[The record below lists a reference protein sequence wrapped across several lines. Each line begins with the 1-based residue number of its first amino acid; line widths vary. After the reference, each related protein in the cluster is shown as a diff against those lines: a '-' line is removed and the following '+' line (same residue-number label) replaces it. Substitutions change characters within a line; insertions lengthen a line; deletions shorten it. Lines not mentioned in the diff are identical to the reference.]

1 MKPLRYFI
9 DTHDK
14 ANGSS
19 PEALTPEQ
27 FEGFYARYQDAC
39 RAEGV
44 VPVRTDISYADG
56 RAFCLNLAEDAEAV
70 RRAHARVGLPFAT
83 ITEVTS
89 ATPGDTFNRRQSH
102 FSSSTV

>member
-1 MKPLRYFI
+1 MKSLRYFV

-14 ANGSS
+14 ANGSF

-27 FEGFYARYQDAC
+27 FEGFFAQYQDAC

-44 VPVRTDISYADG
+44 IPVRIDLSYADG

-70 RRAHARVGLPFAT
+70 RRAHARVGLPFAD

-89 ATPGDTFNRRQSH
+89 ATPGDTFNRRQAH
-102 FSSSTV
+102 FSNARA

>member
-14 ANGSS
+14 ASGSF
-19 PEALTPEQ
+19 PDALTPEQ
-27 FEGFYARYQDAC
+27 FEDFYARYEDAC

-89 ATPGDTFNRRQSH
+89 ATPGDTFNRRHSH
-102 FSSSTV
+102 FSRATV

>member
-1 MKPLRYFI
+1 MQTLRYFI

-14 ANGSS
+14 ADGSF

-27 FEGFYARYQDAC
+27 FAGFFAQYQAAC

-44 VPVRTDISYADG
+44 VPLRIDLSYADG
-56 RAFCLNLAEDAEAV
+56 RAFCLNLAPDAAAV
-70 RRAHARVGLPFAT
+70 ERAHARVGLPFAQ

-89 ATPGDTFNRRQSH
+89 ATPGDTFNRLAAH
-102 FSSSTV
+102 FSPALA